1 MSRIKLPNRRPN
13 VTLKIKHKGMTF
25 YVTLGIDAES
35 GRIMEVFGNAR
46 QATTDIDY
54 MIADACV
61 AISIA
66 LQHGAKTDELL
77 HSMHFVPVV
86 GNPEV
91 TREPASLMGKIIA
104 AILEE
109 EAKNEDE

>member
-1 MSRIKLPNRRPN
+1 MDRSKLPNRRPN
-13 VTLKIKHKGMTF
+13 TTVKMTHKGMTF
-25 YVTLGIDAES
+25 HVTVGWDIKTGKVA
-35 GRIMEVFGNAR
+35 EVFGNAR

-66 LQHGAKTDELL
+66 LQRGATAEELL

-86 GNPEV
+86 GHPDI
-91 TREPASLMGKIIA
+91 TREPASLMGKIVA
-104 AILEE
+104 AILQE
-109 EAKNEDE
+109 EALHEPE